1 MKRGSKNGLFRTQI
15 GLNITVSRAL
25 FHYGKIQVKC
35 EGFIEDEIWQGHT
48 DGDGSSHRI
57 LTILLPEKLKWPRPP
72 AEFTGMFPSAIG
84 PFILRCMMLSCL
96 FGSLRNVDETP
107 ISIL

>member
-72 AEFTGMFPSAIG
+72 AEFTGKDKAPVVLLHGITSQY
-84 PFILRCMMLSCL
+84 S
-96 FGSLRNVDETP
+96 
-107 ISIL
+107 

>member
-15 GLNITVSRAL
+15 GLNLTVSRAL

-72 AEFTGMFPSAIG
+72 AEFTGTAKRKLEKLQFSTSS
-84 PFILRCMMLSCL
+84 LL
-96 FGSLRNVDETP
+96 FK
-107 ISIL
+107 I

>member
-15 GLNITVSRAL
+15 GLNLTVSRAL

-72 AEFTGMFPSAIG
+72 AEFTGMFSSVIG
-84 PFILRCMMLSCL
+84 WREKSDSYNHKPTIWVSH
-96 FGSLRNVDETP
+96 EYY
-107 ISIL
+107 